1 MNDFLFEQDKT
12 GGLNTGQDCRT
23 SHLDRTEL
31 EAKRQDRTAGLP
43 IWTGQD
49 WRAGDRT
56 VLQDFTSEQD
66 RTGGQE
72 TGQDCRSYCLN
83 RTGLEGRKQDSTTK
97 LPIWTGQNWRAR
109 DRTGLQDF
117 AYRLDRNGG
126 Q

>member
-1 MNDFLFEQDKT
+1 MSYVQYKHQCCLYRGDCFLAGQAVRLQDFP
-12 GGLNTGQDCRT
+12 
-23 SHLDRTEL
+23 S
-31 EAKRQDRTAGLP
+31 RQDRTAGLP

-56 VLQDFTSEQD
+56 VLQDFPSEQD